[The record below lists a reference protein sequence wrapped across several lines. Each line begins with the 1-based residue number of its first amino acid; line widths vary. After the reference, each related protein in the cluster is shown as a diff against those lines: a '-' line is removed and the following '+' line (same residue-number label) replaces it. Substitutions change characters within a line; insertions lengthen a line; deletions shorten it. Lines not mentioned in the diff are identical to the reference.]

1 LPRLVFALIAFL
13 LLAGVGGAQAQPLG
27 LGTSPQGTLG
37 YQLGATLSKTLA
49 DTANLQSRV
58 QPSSGTGTMI
68 PLVNSGEID
77 FGFANA
83 IEVHEAYSG
92 TGTFQGR
99 RQANLRVVSVL
110 FPFRVG
116 LFVRADS
123 PIKSLQDL
131 KGRTISYGYASQ
143 EIIRFNVD
151 AMLANAGLTINDMR
165 PVLVPNLIRGVDE
178 LIAGRVEVTTFA
190 IGSAKVA
197 EADAA
202 IGGVRYLPLRTDAAA
217 VSAMQKVLPLTY
229 IEVVQ
234 PAPNLPGVREPLPT
248 MHYDYTIFANADVPP
263 DKVRAVA
270 RAFYE
275 NRDAMTQSVAAF
287 KDMNLQRI
295 ATAIGVPFH
304 EGALSYYRDKGVA
317 QAN

>member
-1 LPRLVFALIAFL
+1 VTRLFLAAAAALIAQ
-13 LLAGVGGAQAQPLG
+13 AGVAAAQPIG

-37 YQLGATLSKTLA
+37 YTLGAVLSKTRA
-49 DTANLQSRV
+49 ETANLQSRV

-83 IEVHEAYSG
+83 IEVSEAFNG
-92 TGTFQGR
+92 TGTFDKRPQP
-99 RQANLRVVSVL
+99 NLRIVSLL

-131 KGRTISYGYASQ
+131 KGRTISYGYATQ
-143 EIIRFNVD
+143 EIIKLNVD
-151 AMLANAGLTINDMR
+151 AMLANAGLTIADMR

-190 IGSAKVA
+190 VGSAKVA

-202 IGGVRYLPLRTDAAA
+202 LGGVRYLPLNTDNDSIAR
-217 VSAMQKVLPLTY
+217 MQKVLPLSY
-229 IEVVQ
+229 VDVVE
-234 PAPNLPGVREPLPT
+234 PAPNLPGVRQKLPT
-248 MHYDYTIFANADVPP
+248 MHYDYTVFANADVPGG
-263 DKVRAVA
+263 RALAVA
-270 RAFYE
+270 RTFYE
-275 NRDAMTQSVAAF
+275 HRDAMALSVPAF
-287 KDMNLQRI
+287 REMKLERI
-295 ATAIGVPFH
+295 ATPIGVPYH
-304 EGALSYYRDKGVA
+304 PGVVAYYRDKGVGSR
-317 QAN
+317 